1 MNIYVS
7 NLSFN
12 VRDEDLQEYFAEYG
26 EVSSAKV
33 IMDKFTNK
41 SRGFAFVE
49 MPSDEAANKAIQEL
63 DGAGR
68 GGAGRIAAADHTC
81 TKSYG
86 LACRGWILCRA
97 HGCCRHVQDRFTQN
111 RGRAGGVR
119 GVTAVNRRDRVRT
132 VALSEAR
139 IAQAR

>member
-33 IMDKFTNK
+33 ILDKFTNK

-49 MPSDEAANKAIQEL
+49 MPDEEAAKKAIAEL
-63 DGAGR
+63 DGASVDGRTINVAVAKPREDRGNNNR
-68 GGAGRIAAADHTC
+68 GGGNFQR
-81 TKSYG
+81 
-86 LACRGWILCRA
+86 RGNFSNSRY
-97 HGCCRHVQDRFTQN
+97 
-111 RGRAGGVR
+111 
-119 GVTAVNRRDRVRT
+119 
-132 VALSEAR
+132 
-139 IAQAR
+139 